1 MENLYEITLRKG
13 YRRIRSLNALGH
25 GIRSIV
31 LRRRRR
37 LLCGHAALLLVISGR
52 FGE

>member
-13 YRRIRSLNALGH
+13 YRRNRSLNALGH

-37 LLCGHAALLLVISGR
+37 LLCGHAALLLVNTSR